1 MDYANDFN
9 IDINNEIHLLRSY
22 AKITNFNNLGN
33 ILIHVNTTSEYELKD
48 LKYSMTERQNEIRDV
63 VIDKNLLNKKLNS
76 YSYLYNVNN
85 GIELFNK
92 LQQTGEIKAKCY

>member
-1 MDYANDFN
+1 MTEKEASVGRWHKEFFEN
-9 IDINNEIHLLRSY
+9 IH
-22 AKITNFNNLGN
+22 NFVKSGL
-33 ILIHVNTTSEYELKD
+33 
-48 LKYSMTERQNEIRDV
+48 TERQNEIRDV

-76 YSYLYNVNN
+76 YSYLYNVNS